1 MLFVA
6 AGFLYQYEISNYLG
20 AKEGLCRKRLLT
32 EAGRNTFKGVLN
44 QQELVFLSSCT
55 ILFEH
60 VVV

>member
-6 AGFLYQYEISNYLG
+6 AGFMYQYEISNSG
-20 AKEGLCRKRLLT
+20 AKGGLCWKRLLT

-44 QQELVFLSSCT
+44 QHELVRLFPGV
-55 ILFEH
+55 LFEH